1 MEYLPEKKRTQKMQ
15 VLKKEGKIRDFRE
28 YLADSEVVLAI
39 VKCKIWFLNSDL
51 LSVRSAQPW
60 PQNPV
65 EALKDYFGQ
74 IKDPMWDRMDEWKA
88 ENEQLREKIPE
99 LMKRIEEM
107 GK

>member
-39 VKCKIWFLNSDL
+39 VKCKIFFYILDL

-60 PQNPV
+60 P
-65 EALKDYFGQ
+65 
-74 IKDPMWDRMDEWKA
+74 
-88 ENEQLREKIPE
+88 
-99 LMKRIEEM
+99 
-107 GK
+107 